1 MSSKRAQ
8 ILSAIKTQL
17 QTIKTANGYNNNI
30 KKASYGYIPY
40 SKVGQ
45 YPTVC
50 LIPLDGI
57 FTALTNG
64 EHTSGSGRNS
74 LDGWPIAVMSYVKNK
89 VGEEELSDSR
99 ENMIEDVAKCMLSD
113 RHLGLPAFVH
123 NTYYVS
129 CEGTL
134 DIEDSIA
141 TITQIFSIKY
151 DFDIS
156 AP

>member
-1 MSSKRAQ
+1 
-8 ILSAIKTQL
+8 
-17 QTIKTANGYNNNI
+17 
-30 KKASYGYIPY
+30 
-40 SKVGQ
+40 
-45 YPTVC
+45 

-57 FTALTNG
+57 FTALTNS
-64 EHTSGSGRNS
+64 EYTSGSGRNS
-74 LDGWPIAVMSYVKNK
+74 LDGWPIAVMSYIKNK

-99 ENMIEDVAKCMLSD
+99 EEMIEDIVKCMLSD

-123 NTYYVS
+123 STYYVS

-134 DIEDSIA
+134 DLEQSVA
-141 TITQIFSIKY
+141 TITQIFSVKY